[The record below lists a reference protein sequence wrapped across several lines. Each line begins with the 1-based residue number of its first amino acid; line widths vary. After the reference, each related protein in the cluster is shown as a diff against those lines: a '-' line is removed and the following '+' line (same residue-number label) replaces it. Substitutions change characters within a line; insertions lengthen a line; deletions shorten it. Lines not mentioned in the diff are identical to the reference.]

1 MFNKLPELI
10 DPINAVNHNKHIVA
24 RVNQARLK
32 RLAALVQDADREVMV
47 DLEFYYDKVLRMPAF
62 IMKLETSLNLQCQR
76 SLEFFD
82 FPVTSTVKGVMTQS
96 MTLAEDVPSDVDVF
110 EIQEDEKVSLPGW
123 VEDELLLCVPLSPT
137 KEGSAISYENTFES
151 AEPEKIPSGSGRDT
165 LDEASASRP
174 NPFAVLQGLK
184 K

>member
-10 DPINAVNHNKHIVA
+10 DPINSVNHNKHIVA
-24 RVNQARLK
+24 RVNQVRLK

-47 DLEFYYDKVLRMPAF
+47 DLEFYYNKALRMPAF

-76 SLEFFD
+76 SLEYFD
-82 FPVTSTVKGVMTQS
+82 FPVTTEVKGVMTQS
-96 MTLAEDVPSDVDVF
+96 MALVDDVPNDVDIF
-110 EIQEDEKVSLPGW
+110 EIQEDEKVSLPEW

-137 KEGSAISYENTFES
+137 KEGSSMPYENTS
-151 AEPEKIPSGSGRDT
+151 GTADQEKIPSGSDALNET
-165 LDEASASRP
+165 STSRP
-174 NPFAVLQGLK
+174 NPFAALQGLK

>member
-10 DPINAVNHNKHIVA
+10 DPINSVNHNKHIVA

-32 RLAALVQDADREVMV
+32 RLASLVQDSDRDVMV

-62 IMKLETSLNLQCQR
+62 TMKLETCLDLQCQR
-76 SLEFFD
+76 SLEQFD
-82 FPVTSTVKGVMTQS
+82 LPISSIVKGVMTQS
-96 MTLAEDVPSDVDVF
+96 MALVEEVPSDVDIF
-110 EIQEDEKVSLPGW
+110 EIQEDEKISLPEW

-137 KEGSAISYENTFES
+137 KEGSAIMYENTFES
-151 AEPEKIPSGSGRDT
+151 AEKDKIPSDKVALHKVT
-165 LDEASASRP
+165 DSRP